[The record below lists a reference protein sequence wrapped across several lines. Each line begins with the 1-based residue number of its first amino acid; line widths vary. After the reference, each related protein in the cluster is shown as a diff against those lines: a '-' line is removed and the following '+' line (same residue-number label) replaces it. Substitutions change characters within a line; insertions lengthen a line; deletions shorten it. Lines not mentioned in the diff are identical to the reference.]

1 MSTEPADGPDWLDAL
16 RDLAPVDPTD
26 PWGDQADRAGG
37 HSVRLSEDQR
47 AFLRAL
53 ADMPDVPRLQ
63 DVDDMAVTN
72 ELPDE
77 IVGPDDLDD
86 LLG

>member
-1 MSTEPADGPDWLDAL
+1 MSAEPDGGPDWLDAL
-16 RDLAPVDPTD
+16 RDLAPVEPTD
-26 PWGDQADRAGG
+26 PWGDRAEGYP
-37 HSVRLSEDQR
+37 VRLSEDQR
-47 AFLRAL
+47 AFLSAL

-63 DVDDMAVTN
+63 DVDDMAVID

-77 IVGPDDLDD
+77 IVDPDDLED

>member
-1 MSTEPADGPDWLDAL
+1 MSAEPDGEPDWLDAL

-26 PWGDQADRAGG
+26 PWGDQADRTGG
-37 HSVRLSEDQR
+37 HPVYLSEDQR
-47 AFLRAL
+47 AFLSAL

-63 DVDDMAVTN
+63 DVDDMAVVD

-77 IVGPDDLDD
+77 IVDPDDLDD